1 MLKLCHLPFSTQL
14 KSSNKSISS
23 AVDFQYQ
30 TMFVGSADFATG
42 TLLSAVTSPTS
53 RCRTSSKTSFTKIE
67 KMSTLRSS
75 SSTGNKSARYS
86 SKYTFSSLRAE
97 PDLEFEGLLKRQ
109 HTRVKYF
116 QGSLMN
122 AMDLERAKVSAATSL
137 EKAPQ
142 RPTLWLSLTR
152 VMHSSIKSHPSQ
164 RNFHQTVNVCYE
176 LEIVEPATYLSPKSL
191 FFKNSEAL
199 WISTPLFLCNPPVLT
214 SRGLICTCKFSG
226 VLISSH

>member
-1 MLKLCHLPFSTQL
+1 MLPLKQAHCCLWSHHLR
-14 KSSNKSISS
+14 
-23 AVDFQYQ
+23 
-30 TMFVGSADFATG
+30 VGV
-42 TLLSAVTSPTS
+42 TLPQRLPSRRPRRCRRWGCLPPQVTSLLVLVPKHQINLS
-53 RCRTSSKTSFTKIE
+53 IP
-67 KMSTLRSS
+67 
-75 SSTGNKSARYS
+75 
-86 SKYTFSSLRAE
+86 RAE

-191 FFKNSEAL
+191 FFQNSEAL

-214 SRGLICTCKFSG
+214 SRGLICTCKLSG